1 MTGELELARRIVDL
15 AKHAGADA
23 AEATYVVSD
32 RFSTEAR
39 GREVVKLEQSVGRS
53 LTLRVF
59 VGGGKASLGT
69 SDLSPQGLEHFIR
82 ETVDAARFV
91 APDEHAGLPDAQTTP
106 VANGDARDV
115 PLDARLLMFSGDVRT
130 RDAAAKIDDALEL
143 ERLTRAADA
152 RIVNSSGSR
161 VADATTTV
169 ALANSLGFA
178 GSYRASQA
186 SIGVSPIAADGET
199 KRTAS
204 YGSASRSYAGLERVA
219 SVARKA
225 THRATAMVGARKPP
239 TMRVPVIFERDIA
252 ALVLADLFT
261 AISAAS
267 VAIGN
272 SFLAERIGERV
283 ASDLVNVIDDGRIP
297 GGLGTSPFDGEGVAT
312 RRTPVIEAG
321 TLRTF
326 LYDSY
331 WARRLGARTTGN
343 ASGGGIGPNNFVLEP
358 GAGDLDALVAKTA
371 RGVLV
376 LDTIGFSTESVTGT
390 YSRGAR
396 GFLIE
401 GGELAGP
408 IDEFTIAGNLLDMFG
423 AIDAIANDLVFDQ
436 AIVSPSFRVAE
447 MTISGQ

>member
-1 MTGELELARRIVDL
+1 MAGELELARRIVEL
-15 AKHAGADA
+15 ATRAGADA
-23 AEATYVVSD
+23 AEATYAVAN

-39 GREVVKLEQSVGRS
+39 GSEVVKLEQSVGRS
-53 LTLRVF
+53 LALRVF
-59 VGGGKASLGT
+59 VNGGKASLGT
-69 SDLSPQGLEHFIR
+69 SDLSSQGLEHFVR

-91 APDEHAGLPDAQTTP
+91 APDEHAGLPNAQMTP
-106 VANGDARDV
+106 VSGD
-115 PLDARLLMFSGDVRT
+115 DARLLMFSGDVRT

-143 ERLTRAADA
+143 ERLACAADA

-161 VADATTTV
+161 VADATTTI

-178 GSYRASQA
+178 GSYRTSQA

-225 THRATAMVGARKPP
+225 THRATALVGARKPP
-239 TMRVPVIFERDIA
+239 TMRVPVIFERDVA

-261 AISAAS
+261 AISAS
-267 VAIGN
+267 NVAIGN

-321 TLRTF
+321 MLRTF

-343 ASGGGIGPNNFVLEP
+343 ASGGGIGPNNFMLEP
-358 GAGDLDALVAKTA
+358 GSGDLDALVAKTTH
-371 RGVLV
+371 GVLV

-401 GGELAGP
+401 GGELTGP

-423 AIDAIANDLVFDQ
+423 AIDAVANDLLFDQ